1 MNAMKGTS
9 DSNTW
14 VPIVAGVLGLL
25 AAGIA
30 VRHCGSSRSP
40 EAVTGPQLASKARR
54 PDNERGG
61 WIAQSGTEN
70 LGTERA
76 RSGTAG
82 GMAGRG
88 SGGSGG
94 GSEPDDVASAHGGS
108 GAVER
113 DFRDTDTLDAG
124 SDAIPVQPHLPPVD
138 VSGGSVAA
146 PEGGAPPASGR
157 DQAGKSSADKA
168 AAPQTQE
175 MAQATDSAKASAP
188 DDNGPVFSLPLDKS
202 TQPDKG
208 DTTPIIANG
217 VTFDANGA
225 HFSADAQL
233 FIPSEGNVNPA
244 AGTFTFW
251 MLPDWAGDVES
262 VFQILHLG
270 ATTWANR
277 LDIFKDHVYLRLLMC
292 PDSGFESG
300 ASANISGWN
309 KGDRHMITATW
320 GDGVVAMYIDGVSVG
335 VSDYDGELDIGSS
348 PPLFLG
354 SGNPRVKEGANS
366 NITNFQIYTRA
377 LGADEVAALFAQPPR

>member
-1 MNAMKGTS
+1 MKAMKGTS
-9 DSNTW
+9 DSTTW

-30 VRHCGSSRSP
+30 VRHCGSTPSP
-40 EAVTGPQLASKARR
+40 ESVTGPQLASKARR

-124 SDAIPVQPHLPPVD
+124 GDAIPVQPHLPPVD

-175 MAQATDSAKASAP
+175 GAQATDPAKASTPA
-188 DDNGPVFSLPLDKS
+188 DGSPVLSLPLDKS

-208 DTTPIIANG
+208 DTAPIIANG

-225 HFSADAQL
+225 HFSADSQL
-233 FIPSEGNVNPA
+233 VFPNGGNINPA
-244 AGTFTFW
+244 AGTITFW
-251 MLPDWAGDVES
+251 ILPDWAGETEGHADIVHIGGPTFENHITI
-262 VFQILHLG
+262 FQD
-270 ATTWANR
+270 NR
-277 LDIFKDHVYLRLLMC
+277 YLRFLFA
-292 PDSGFESG
+292 DNSHYESG
-300 ASANISGWN
+300 EGPDVSHWK
-309 KGDRHMITATW
+309 KGDWHMITATW
-320 GDGVVAMYIDGVSVG
+320 GDGITSLYFDGGSMG
-335 VSDYDGELDIGSS
+335 SRDFSGELELGPEPLIIGSVQ
-348 PPLFLG
+348 PG
-354 SGNPRVKEGANS
+354 VKAGANS
-366 NITNFQIYTRA
+366 SIRNFLLYDRA
-377 LGADEVAALFAQPPR
+377 LSTDEVAALFAQPPR